1 MKHYK
6 IINNS
11 IQNNQILQ
19 NGGGGLN
26 ILSYNVSWEAMTS
39 TTTGNMKLCK
49 SDGLGGGIC
58 KTNILDN
65 ISSNLKKY
73 KPDIACFQE
82 ASDYEDI
89 VDLFDNSIYENFVNM
104 SDKELMLTLWNK
116 KKFNLVK
123 SFYGEFEEGRPFAII
138 ILKQKNKN
146 IALIN
151 LHAGHKINTQTSIF
165 EILNNFIKT
174 NITYSI
180 KKSITRVIMSGDFN
194 RDVYEDE
201 NSNYTIKFIDEFE
214 LKRSS
219 NNKNT
224 CCSPLGYGH
233 KFNYD
238 HVLDSKAAMVKKIVG
253 NSLKSYKYPASD
265 HVLIVVNIK

>member
-6 IINNS
+6 IINNNEI
-11 IQNNQILQ
+11 IQT
-19 NGGGGLN
+19 GGGGFN
-26 ILSYNVSWEAMTS
+26 ILSYNVSWEGMTS

-58 KTNILDN
+58 KSNILDN

-73 KPDIACFQE
+73 KPEIACFQE
-82 ASDYEDI
+82 AAEYQDI
-89 VDLFDNSIYENFVNM
+89 VDLFDNSVYEKFVNM
-104 SDKELMLTLWNK
+104 SDKEIMLTLWNK
-116 KKFNLVK
+116 KKFTLVK
-123 SFYGEFEEGRPFAII
+123 AFSGEFEEGRPFAII
-138 ILKQKNKN
+138 ILKNKNKN

-165 EILNNFIKT
+165 DILNNFIKT
-174 NITYSI
+174 NMTYSI
-180 KKSITRVIMSGDFN
+180 KKSISRVIMSGDFN
-194 RDVYEDE
+194 RDVYEDK
-201 NSNYTIKFIDEFE
+201 NSKYTINFIDEFQLE
-214 LKRSS
+214 RSP

-238 HVLDSKAAMVKKIVG
+238 HVLDSKAVITKKIVG